1 MPLISSHFSKVITLY
16 VYFCQVQQGLQVP
29 DTLLDLSIL
38 PKPMQDLQQQN
49 MPAVTRN
56 FVWAKWFWIDQS
68 LGPIGAQH
76 IVQHQLPPQKGT
88 DTSLGQHR
96 AGRAMAPA
104 PSPAR
109 STNLGCFLSMQCVLC
124 WCLWDDLIMQ
134 HKSFNYLPEVTDK
147 GN

>member
-56 FVWAKWFWIDQS
+56 FEQNGSELTEVWV
-68 LGPIGAQH
+68 P
-76 IVQHQLPPQKGT
+76 
-88 DTSLGQHR
+88 
-96 AGRAMAPA
+96 
-104 PSPAR
+104 
-109 STNLGCFLSMQCVLC
+109 
-124 WCLWDDLIMQ
+124 
-134 HKSFNYLPEVTDK
+134 
-147 GN
+147 